1 MFGFGITETITLV
14 IVVLVLINPKD
25 LPLIVRKIGTIY
37 AKIMRQINILRKAY
51 SNFENEV
58 ETVAK
63 EIEIDK
69 TDIRTKKRIKGV
81 KS

>member
-25 LPLIVRKIGTIY
+25 LPIIVRKLGNIY
-37 AKIMRQINILRKAY
+37 AKIMKQINILRKSY
-51 SNFENEV
+51 SDFED
-58 ETVAK
+58 
-63 EIEIDK
+63 EIDTVSK
-69 TDIRTKKRIKGV
+69 DLEIKKISKRTVKGTKGV